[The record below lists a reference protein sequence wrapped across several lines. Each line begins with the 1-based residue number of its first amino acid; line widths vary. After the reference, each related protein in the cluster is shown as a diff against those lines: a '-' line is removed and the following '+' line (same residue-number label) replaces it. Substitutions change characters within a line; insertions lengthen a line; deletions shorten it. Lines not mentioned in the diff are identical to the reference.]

1 MPRTSYWYADDPIP
15 AKAIRLGEAYQR
27 VLRATNRNPK
37 ILDTLSQHLLKDLR
51 ESRRTKPPIV
61 NWDGYSDAD
70 KKEFRREQE
79 AAVFF
84 RDRLRKNELLAYIRD
99 PETGEILQ
107 LNPRDWRPTNRP
119 LGEPLKVPAAMD
131 DFIDNG
137 QGAFA
142 PNIVLRGAYRPVFL
156 WKEEFE
162 RWFKKTFPRE
172 KHPGGRPPGSGSWR
186 DADQE
191 LILEMH
197 ELIKAKKAKSPN
209 DAARLLADR
218 APGAGSP
225 KSKQDRLRKGYY
237 RVFPLEQN

>member
-1 MPRTSYWYADDPIP
+1 M
-15 AKAIRLGEAYQR
+15 
-27 VLRATNRNPK
+27 
-37 ILDTLSQHLLKDLR
+37 
-51 ESRRTKPPIV
+51 
-61 NWDGYSDAD
+61 
-70 KKEFRREQE
+70 
-79 AAVFF
+79 
-84 RDRLRKNELLAYIRD
+84 
-99 PETGEILQ
+99 
-107 LNPRDWRPTNRP
+107 
-119 LGEPLKVPAAMD
+119 PAAMN

-137 QGAFA
+137 QSTF

-172 KHPGGRPPGSGSWR
+172 KHPGGRPRGSGSWR

-191 LILEMH
+191 LILEMR

-218 APGAGSP
+218 TPGAGSL

-237 RVFPLEQN
+237 RVFSLERN

>member
-1 MPRTSYWYADDPIP
+1 MRRASYEYADDPIP

-27 VLRATNRNPK
+27 VLRAINRNPK
-37 ILDTLSQHLLKDLR
+37 ILNTLSQGLLKDLR

-79 AAVFF
+79 ATVFF
-84 RDRLRKNELLAYIRD
+84 RDRLRKSELLAYIRD

-119 LGEPLKVPAAMD
+119 LFEPLKVPAGMD
-131 DFIDNG
+131 DFGNSDPRVFG
-137 QGAFA
+137 
-142 PNIVLRGAYRPVFL
+142 PNIVIRGAYRPVFL

-172 KHPGGRPPGSGSWR
+172 KHAGGRPPGSGSWR

-209 DAARLLADR
+209 DAARWLADR
-218 APGAGSP
+218 APGWGSID
-225 KSKQDRLRKGYY
+225 SKRDRLRQGYY
-237 RVFPLEQN
+237 RVFPLERN

>member
-37 ILDTLSQHLLKDLR
+37 ILNTLSQHLLRDLR
-51 ESRRTKPPIV
+51 ESRRTKPSIV
-61 NWDGYSDAD
+61 NWFSYSDSD

-79 AAVFF
+79 ATVFF
-84 RDRLRKNELLAYIRD
+84 RDRLRKSELLSYIRD

-107 LNPRDWRPTNRP
+107 LNPRDWRPTTRP
-119 LGEPLKVPAAMD
+119 LGEPLKVPAGMD
-131 DFIDNG
+131 DFGNSDPRVFG
-137 QGAFA
+137 
-142 PNIVLRGAYRPVFL
+142 PNIVIRDAYRPVFL

-191 LILEMH
+191 LILEMR

-209 DAARLLADR
+209 DAARLVASK
-218 APGAGSP
+218 APGAGSID
-225 KSKQDRLRKGYY
+225 SKRDRLRRGYKKA
-237 RVFPLEQN
+237 FPMERN